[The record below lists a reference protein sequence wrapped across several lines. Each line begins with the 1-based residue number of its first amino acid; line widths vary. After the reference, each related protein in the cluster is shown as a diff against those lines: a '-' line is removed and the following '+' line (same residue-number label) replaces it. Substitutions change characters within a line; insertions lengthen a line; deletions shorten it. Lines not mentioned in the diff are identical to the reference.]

1 LTPTLKF
8 NLDIEPYTLMW
19 NGQAISLPGSYE
31 LVPDNEIKHLHKR
44 VVAVALH
51 ERRRVPLYGRAAL
64 PSNGRRDDE
73 IAELVNRAYEGKK
86 HIHGNPIKKEKEVE
100 ENV

>member
-1 LTPTLKF
+1 MTPTLKF

-51 ERRRVPLYGRAAL
+51 ERRRVPFYGRVVGKARYGKHSVWL
-64 PSNGRRDDE
+64 IEDDNGNLVKAQKPME
-73 IAELVNRAYEGKK
+73 I
-86 HIHGNPIKKEKEVE
+86 
-100 ENV
+100 